1 MPHRTEENTLSDCY
15 RIQLRSSQMKEMHRA
30 RHGGVREHGA
40 SRPSVGTPPP
50 TSTCSPIQK
59 LFRSHFIIQSLTPH
73 LSPPQSSGWGE
84 TQSSY
89 PLITC
94 FVFFFPGDQLPSWD
108 YLGSPPWVTSL
119 AKTQVCSRG
128 PDYDKMTKDL
138 LPLRKIQ
145 GLGKLWARNMC
156 QRPNMSFN
164 STTISIRWGIEM
176 SKEKEEYDR
185 RIRIV
190 WFPWK

>member
-94 FVFFFPGDQLPSWD
+94 FVFFFPWWSAPILRLSGKPTLSHFTSKDSGMFQRAWLWQNDKRPPTTQENPRAWEA
-108 YLGSPPWVTSL
+108 LGQEHVS
-119 AKTQVCSRG
+119 KTKYV
-128 PDYDKMTKDL
+128 
-138 LPLRKIQ
+138 
-145 GLGKLWARNMC
+145 
-156 QRPNMSFN
+156 F
-164 STTISIRWGIEM
+164 
-176 SKEKEEYDR
+176 
-185 RIRIV
+185 
-190 WFPWK
+190 